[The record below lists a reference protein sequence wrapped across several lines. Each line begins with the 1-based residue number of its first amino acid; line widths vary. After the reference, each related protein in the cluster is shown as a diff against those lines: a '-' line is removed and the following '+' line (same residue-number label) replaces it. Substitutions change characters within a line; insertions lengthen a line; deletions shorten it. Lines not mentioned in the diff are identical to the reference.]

1 MTRALVITGPF
12 HDWELDLFAK
22 LIREIEQSRPEET
35 FTMLVDDSEQQGVEA
50 AIELLRRIFPRREV
64 TH

>member
-12 HDWELDLFAK
+12 HDWELDLIAK
-22 LIREIEQSRPEET
+22 LIREIESSRPHET
-35 FTMLVDDSEQQGVEA
+35 FTLAVADAENQGVEA
-50 AIELLRRIFPRREV
+50 AIKLLNDIFPRKER